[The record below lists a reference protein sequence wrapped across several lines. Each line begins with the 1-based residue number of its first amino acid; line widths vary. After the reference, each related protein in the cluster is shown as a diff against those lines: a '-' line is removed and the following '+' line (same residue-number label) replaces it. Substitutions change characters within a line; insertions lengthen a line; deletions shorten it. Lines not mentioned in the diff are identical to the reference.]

1 MKKNRG
7 IKRSL
12 VVVLMAIMIM
22 STMTACVKP
31 YDKPEFA
38 TIETHQ
44 TGFLV
49 SLISN
54 DEDGSSEQVSFESID
69 DLNAGKVATKEVQI
83 PHRWVQLGRFSWSGE
98 WKPSAKLI
106 TVDRK
111 PVTREW
117 ASPSSKETANKAIF
131 AESKESVGFYV
142 GMNCS
147 AQIEETDAATFL
159 YKYNHT
165 PLETIIDTDIRSM
178 VEKVFNDECGKYGI
192 EDIKVEKSNIMNI
205 VTEKVTSHFKEY
217 GITITVLGMKEGIS
231 YENEEI
237 QKAIDE
243 KFSSEQQ
250 IITQQNL
257 NQVAIDKAEA
267 DAKAAIVKAESKA
280 EAVRIAADAEAEA
293 NRKIAE
299 SLTPELIE
307 KIKYE
312 KWTEAWDG
320 AVSVISGG
328 ADGMMI
334 DVGDI
339 FDQTTEE

>member
-1 MKKNRG
+1 
-7 IKRSL
+7 
-12 VVVLMAIMIM
+12 MI
-22 STMTACVKP
+22 
-31 YDKPEFA
+31 E
-38 TIETHQ
+38 
-44 TGFLV
+44 
-49 SLISN
+49 N
-54 DEDGSSEQVSFESID
+54 DEEGASEQVSFESVD
-69 DLNAGKVATKEVQI
+69 ALNKGKVATKEVQI
-83 PHRWVQLGRFSWSGE
+83 PHRWVQLGRHSWDGE
-98 WKPSAKLI
+98 WKPTAKLI
-106 TVDRK
+106 LVDRR

-117 ASPSSKETANKAIF
+117 ASSTSKETANKAIF
-131 AESKESVGFYV
+131 AESIESVGFFV

-147 AQIEETDAATFL
+147 AQIEESDAALFL
-159 YKYNHT
+159 YKYNNT

-192 EDIKVEKSNIMNI
+192 EDIKVEKSNIMNV
-205 VTEKVTSHFKEY
+205 VTEKVTAHFKEY

-250 IITQQNL
+250 IVTQQNL
-257 NQVAIDKAEA
+257 SQVALEKAEA
-267 DAKAAIVKAESKA
+267 EAEAAVIKAESKA

-293 NRKIAE
+293 NKKIAE

-312 KWTEAWDG
+312 TWSEAWNG
-320 AVSVISGG
+320 VLPVISGG
-328 ADGMMI
+328 SDGMIM

-339 FDQTTEE
+339 FSQTEKEE